1 MFCGGV
7 NLPKFLPWLGN
18 SQFKVLCAIASL
30 SMFVTTGV
38 SCFAI
43 KERDPTLD
51 GEPFVKDGLMALFKD
66 LWRAVTR
73 LPPQIMRVCEVQF
86 MAWIGWFPFLFYTTT
101 YIAEMYVDPYFEAN
115 PNMSQQEINELWEE
129 GTRRG
134 TLALLIYAVVTFVS
148 SVFLPFIIEPTYQT
162 PVMVQGPSTPLT
174 PTAEHALS
182 SSSYFN
188 IEPQSRYSK
197 FLSRVTHINDS
208 FLRKLRIPGLTLRR
222 AWFLSLIAFG
232 ICMLL
237 TFFVRGVTMA
247 TVLVGFIGVPWAL
260 TQWAPFALISSEIS
274 KRDAIRRGIIK
285 PPPTHDGEL
294 LAANE
299 DDSVDQ
305 AGVVLG
311 IHNVAISAPQ
321 VLATL
326 ISSFIFKFLS
336 KPRGTPGDESVAW
349 CMRFGGV
356 CALVAAY
363 LATRVGEDMESMAA
377 REQAKADGRRVG
389 GGDED

>member
-1 MFCGGV
+1 
-7 NLPKFLPWLGN
+7 LPWLGN
-18 SQFKVLCAIASL
+18 TQFKVLCAIASL
-30 SMFVTTGV
+30 SMFVATSI

-51 GEPFVKDGLMALFKD
+51 GAPFVKDGLMALFKD
-66 LWRAVTR
+66 LWRAVTL

-115 PNMSQQEINELWEE
+115 PNMTQQEINALWEQ

-134 TLALLIYAVVTFVS
+134 TLALLIYSIVTFIS

-162 PVMVQGPSTPLT
+162 PVVIQGPSTPLT

-182 SSSYFN
+182 SSNYFA
-188 IEPQSRYSK
+188 IKPQFRSSAIISRATSI
-197 FLSRVTHINDS
+197 SDS
-208 FLRKLRIPGLTLRR
+208 FLRRLRIPGLTLRR
-222 AWFLSLIAFG
+222 AWVLSLVAFG

-237 TFFVRGVTMA
+237 TFFVRGVNTA
-247 TVLVGFIGVPWAL
+247 TALVGVIGVPWAL

-299 DDSVDQ
+299 DDAVDQ

-349 CMRFGGV
+349 CMRFGGI

-363 LATRVGEDMESMAA
+363 LATRVGEDTEDVAA
-377 REQAKADGRRVG
+377 GE
-389 GGDED
+389 